1 MTRNRKI
8 PIALAALGAGGV
20 LLLSACSSAGEPWND
35 APIDHKVD
43 RPAVVNAAPDGFANY
58 AESCDDFGNLV
69 ITTRDGE
76 GGGKAVAVV
85 KDEEAC
91 ASFDK
96 GASGWRK
103 AK

>member
-8 PIALAALGAGGV
+8 AMAGLAVGVLALAG
-20 LLLSACSSAGEPWND
+20 CSSAGEPWND

-43 RPAVVNAAPDGFANY
+43 RPAVVYAAPDGFAN
-58 AESCDDFGNLV
+58 AMETCDDFGNLI
-69 ITTRDGE
+69 ITTRDGQ

-91 ASFDK
+91 KPFDK
-96 GASGWRK
+96 GADGWEK
-103 AK
+103 ARP